1 MNNKYLKYKKKYFML
16 KGGILDIEELL
27 DPELIDTDFDI
38 IEDESIG
45 LSKITLNIH
54 QIAKHKNDFLWTK
67 NIKKAHLKNIEPSQ
81 CNIKGN
87 TEKYFTLWCRYYFT
101 CYKLIY
107 TEKLY
112 EDIKSS
118 NKIITPTYN
127 DMCPYKYEFILKILG
142 VTFNMYDSVYSRK
155 IQRLIDDLVKQ
166 WVQNIYIK
174 LRQREQNLNRLIIS
188 DHEETIYVRFE
199 RSAVIKVPYKDIGVI
214 KVHLQIK
221 LEYLFWVIQKIIEN
235 ISLFTYIDGTRIL
248 PTFSGFKFRTGFF
261 RYIFPEITSNF
272 PFSIWDKEYK
282 INDITYNTET
292 QYDAN
297 IVFYTDYMTYG
308 EYYQQQCIRHLINTL
323 IKLFPDNLNINSDL
337 FPRFNLRI
345 TKNIFLGIGHG
356 DHKDKVFNNQF
367 DNLKDFKE
375 VSCDTFLNQLSC
387 DKCSNEISKTITDRD
402 LCKWNTHTKKCE
414 SSKYYSFNLL
424 TYKDKFRTIQEIED
438 YIGRP
443 LYKGIN
449 VNS

>member
-1 MNNKYLKYKKKYFML
+1 
-16 KGGILDIEELL
+16 
-27 DPELIDTDFDI
+27 
-38 IEDESIG
+38 
-45 LSKITLNIH
+45 
-54 QIAKHKNDFLWTK
+54 
-67 NIKKAHLKNIEPSQ
+67 
-81 CNIKGN
+81 
-87 TEKYFTLWCRYYFT
+87 
-101 CYKLIY
+101 
-107 TEKLY
+107 
-112 EDIKSS
+112 
-118 NKIITPTYN
+118 
-127 DMCPYKYEFILKILG
+127 
-142 VTFNMYDSVYSRK
+142 
-155 IQRLIDDLVKQ
+155 
-166 WVQNIYIK
+166 
-174 LRQREQNLNRLIIS
+174 
-188 DHEETIYVRFE
+188 
-199 RSAVIKVPYKDIGVI
+199 
-214 KVHLQIK
+214 
-221 LEYLFWVIQKIIEN
+221 
-235 ISLFTYIDGTRIL
+235 
-248 PTFSGFKFRTGFF
+248 
-261 RYIFPEITSNF
+261 
-272 PFSIWDKEYK
+272 
-282 INDITYNTET
+282 
-292 QYDAN
+292 
-297 IVFYTDYMTYG
+297 MTYG